1 MKKLTFKRQMQLGI
15 VCIIL
20 GFILSEIFH
29 TGIFSNIAWV
39 IYGLL
44 FVVHPVFPQNAAEG
58 KHGRKVLRF
67 AGVVL
72 VLFGLTTHFGVSDH
86 FLEELSKDVAINIT
100 WGEVVEENDTH
111 GGFHGDGIGI
121 MVIQFTET
129 RLEEH
134 MAETVL
140 WNELPLPGELE
151 KVVYGKTE
159 GNSSTGPY
167 IDYESVGIKIPEI
180 TRGYYYF
187 KDRHSESTDLYD
199 SSAILGRHSF
209 NFTILLYDCDTD
221 LLYIIEEDT

>member
-20 GFILSEIFH
+20 GFILSEI
-29 TGIFSNIAWV
+29 
-39 IYGLL
+39 
-44 FVVHPVFPQNAAEG
+44 
-58 KHGRKVLRF
+58 
-67 AGVVL
+67 
-72 VLFGLTTHFGVSDH
+72 GVSDH

-111 GGFHGDGIGI
+111 GGFHGDGIRI

-129 RLEEH
+129 RLEEQ

-140 WNELPLPGELE
+140 WNELPLPEELE

-180 TRGYYYF
+180 TNGYYYF

-199 SSAILGRHSF
+199 SSPILERHSF